1 MQIRKMNAK
10 FLFILLGI
18 LFMPFCGISQTIYA
32 EAEANYNG
40 IKRIEVEGRFSD
52 VKIIGT
58 DKDAVQFKGIIQG
71 NLRGHKE
78 FEIMHRQEGAVLKVW
93 IEAPKSIIGRFE
105 ARLSF
110 TASHSTDIEITNSS
124 GDIYIEDIIS
134 EKMRLKTT
142 SGDVQLKNL
151 ETNLTSASTSGDLH
165 IDYLKGSVSV
175 ASTSGDQDFTHARA
189 DISSRA
195 TSGDM
200 SFFDVVGDISTKT
213 TSGDLQ
219 FEDIE
224 GSVSN
229 VSTSGN
235 LTIRNAKTKLDLL
248 VTSGDIRGAG
258 IELLGDSK
266 FTSTSGNVS
275 MDFENNIDEISF
287 DLRASSGD
295 LRAGD
300 RSADKKLYLR
310 RGEVWIYGHST
321 SGDQTYR

>member
-1 MQIRKMNAK
+1 MQVRKINLK
-10 FLFILLGI
+10 YLFILLAI
-18 LFMPFCGISQTIYA
+18 LFVPFYGISQTIYA
-32 EAEANYNG
+32 EADANYDG

-52 VKIIGT
+52 VNIIGT
-58 DKDAVQFKGIIQG
+58 DKDDVQFKGIIKG
-71 NLRGHKE
+71 KLRGNKE
-78 FEIMHRQEGAVLKVW
+78 FEIMHRQEGSVLKVW
-93 IEAPKSIIGRFE
+93 IEAPRSIIGRFE
-105 ARLSF
+105 ARMSF
-110 TASHSTDIEITNSS
+110 TAPHSIDIEITNSS
-124 GDIYIEDIIS
+124 GDIYIEDVVS
-134 EKMRLKTT
+134 EKMRLKTS
-142 SGDVQLKNL
+142 SGDVQLKNI
-151 ETNLTSASTSGDLH
+151 ETNLTSVSTSGDLQ
-165 IDYLKGSVSV
+165 IDYLKGSISV
-175 ASTSGDQDFTHARA
+175 ASTSGDQDFNHVRA

-219 FEDIE
+219 FENIE
-224 GSVSN
+224 GNVSN

-235 LTIRNAKTKLDLL
+235 LTIRNAKTILDLL

-295 LRAGD
+295 LSAGD
-300 RSADKKLYLR
+300 RSSEKKLYLR
-310 RGEVWIYGHST
+310 RGEVWIFGHST